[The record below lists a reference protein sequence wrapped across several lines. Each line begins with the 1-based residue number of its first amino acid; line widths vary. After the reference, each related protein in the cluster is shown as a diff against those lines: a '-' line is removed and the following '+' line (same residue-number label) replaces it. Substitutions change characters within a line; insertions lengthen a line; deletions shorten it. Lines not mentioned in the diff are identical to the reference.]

1 METACN
7 KMYAICFN
15 SEQISKIFFAKKNLA
30 DGNYHCCLSGEAHKK
45 MYKNKEYIFKRIQ
58 QSRFTEKTASIR
70 SLLTFC
76 CLSRRVFDNYT
87 VLLGF
92 FYGVHNLAKV

>member
-1 METACN
+1 MV
-7 KMYAICFN
+7 I
-15 SEQISKIFFAKKNLA
+15 I
-30 DGNYHCCLSGEAHKK
+30 SGEAHKE
-45 MYKNKEYIFKRIQ
+45 MHKNKEYIFKRIK

-87 VLLGF
+87 VLFGF
-92 FYGVHNLAKV
+92 FNGVHNLAKVYFCVIHCMV

>member
-1 METACN
+1 MYRNCN
-7 KMYAICFN
+7 KKSAICFN
-15 SEQISKIFFAKKNLA
+15 SEQISKIYFAKENLA
-30 DGNYHCCLSGEAHKK
+30 DGDYHCYLSGEAHKK
-45 MYKNKEYIFKRIQ
+45 MYKNKEYIFKRIK

-87 VLLGF
+87 VLFGF